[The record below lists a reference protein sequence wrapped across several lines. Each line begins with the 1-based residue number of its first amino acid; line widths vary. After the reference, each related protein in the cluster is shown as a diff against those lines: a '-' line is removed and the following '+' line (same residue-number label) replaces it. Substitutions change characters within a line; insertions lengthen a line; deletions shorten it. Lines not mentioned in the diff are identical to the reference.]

1 MKVNQPILGRKG
13 TLLLLVVLGAFP
25 PLTIDLYL
33 PAMPQMAGTFA
44 TSHGLVNLTLGAYM
58 AAFAIGILFWGPL
71 SERTGRR
78 PILFAALAIY
88 SQQRCRR
95 HLFARLARGVNR
107 RRLCRI
113 FGLSDEDG
121 WFSTLQMRS
130 GQAVKITLPA
140 AFKAIPSSIR
150 HPDDPI
156 PAYFTAC
163 HQPMRIR

>member
-78 PILFAALAIY
+78 PILFAALAI
-88 SQQRCRR
+88 
-95 HLFARLARGVNR
+95 
-107 RRLCRI
+107 
-113 FGLSDEDG
+113 
-121 WFSTLQMRS
+121 
-130 GQAVKITLPA
+130 
-140 AFKAIPSSIR
+140 
-150 HPDDPI
+150 
-156 PAYFTAC
+156 
-163 HQPMRIR
+163 